1 MFDRVLNTT
10 LPPKK
15 ERIFPALIEVFL
27 LENSFKESRNL
38 NFLIFPCEA
47 FGFTIKKRK
56 DY

>member
-1 MFDRVLNTT
+1 MFDRVLSTT
-10 LPPKK
+10 LLPKK
-15 ERIFPALIEVFL
+15 ERIFSALIEVFL